1 MHRRHQHLNVP
12 TEIVRTVAVIAETG
26 SFSKAG
32 ERLGLTQP
40 AISAQVKRLQMLV
53 GGPVFR
59 KREGG
64 GLDFTPRGRLV
75 LTHARKLL
83 AANDQILLLGGA
95 VRECQPLRLGLS
107 PLYAE
112 PFLALWKQ
120 AGAQLPLQ
128 FYCEDAAEI
137 AKGLAE
143 GFLDVACFLDSQPR
157 DDFAV
162 SWQEDFAW
170 ARSRDFVLSPGMPV
184 PLVSCP
190 GSPADMPAI
199 ASLGREGL
207 SYRVAFASADH
218 RARIAAATAGIGLL
232 GLPARQIG
240 EPLIVAQEYYLPAIA
255 PAHAGIVLRQDIGAD
270 IDAAPLQELIAALGR
285 LAPACARASIRRPSD
300 TMCDEQHTRK
310 KSPVRIAR
318 AASAFAEFDTP

>member
-40 AISAQVKRLQMLV
+40 AISAQVKRLQAMV

-83 AANDQILLLGGA
+83 DANDQILLLGGA
-95 VRECQPLRLGLS
+95 VRESHPVRLGLS
-107 PLYAE
+107 PPYAE

-120 AGAQLPLQ
+120 TCAHLPLQ
-128 FYCEDAAEI
+128 FYCDEAAEI

-143 GFLDVACFLDSQPR
+143 GFLDVACLLDSQPR

-162 SWQEDFAW
+162 SWQEEFAW

-184 PLVSCP
+184 PLVSWP

-199 ASLGREGL
+199 AALGREGL

-218 RARIAAATAGIGLL
+218 RARIAAAAAGIGLL
-232 GLPARQIG
+232 CLPARQIG
-240 EPLIVAQEYYLPAIA
+240 EPLVVAQEYYLPAIA
-255 PAHAGIVLRQDIGAD
+255 PAHAGIVLRQDTGVD
-270 IDAAPLQELIAALGR
+270 IDAAPLRDLLAALGR
-285 LAPACARASIRRPSD
+285 LAPDRAREPIQQPNKTKRDDRHARGNDAVPA
-300 TMCDEQHTRK
+300 
-310 KSPVRIAR
+310 VRAV
-318 AASAFAEFDTP
+318 SVFADFDTP